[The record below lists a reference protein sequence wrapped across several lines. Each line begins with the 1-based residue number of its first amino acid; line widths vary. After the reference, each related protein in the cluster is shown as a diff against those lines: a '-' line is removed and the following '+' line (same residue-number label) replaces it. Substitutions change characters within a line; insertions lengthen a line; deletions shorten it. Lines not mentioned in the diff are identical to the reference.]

1 MKNLLNFNKF
11 SISESTAAG
20 NRELSYNIPFS
31 YSSNDPRE
39 GYNSKSF
46 VSDLKA
52 LFLDKPQIKKEISE
66 FLSDKLGVSNIDDL
80 ENKPISVIVKIIP
93 EIERIIEAG
102 EYEPEMIMPGESLL
116 FIRNKKLENGTTA
129 DFYINKKGTKIEVVT
144 EDENGKEKVMMF
156 TTDRFP
162 VGRFGFTE
170 DERKELSAL
179 IKAKG
184 N

>member
-1 MKNLLNFNKF
+1 MKNLLNFDKF

-31 YSSNDPRE
+31 YSSNDPKE

-52 LFLDKPQIKKEISE
+52 LFLDKPQIKKEIFK
-66 FLSDKLGVSNIDDL
+66 FLSDTLRISNIDDL
-80 ENKPISVIVKIIP
+80 ENKPISIIIEIIP
-93 EIERIIEAG
+93 EIERIINAG
-102 EYEPEMIMPGESLL
+102 EYEPEMIMPGGSLL

-144 EDENGKEKVMMF
+144 EDEKGKEKVMMF
-156 TTDRFP
+156 SIDRFP
-162 VGRFGFTE
+162 IGRFEFTKE
-170 DERKELSAL
+170 ERKELEAL